1 MKYNAQTTTYYRD
14 KLRLLR
20 DEFAERAAA
29 NERRRLAMLA
39 AERCAMIE
47 ITKDWRYGVKPLKNR
62 VTVTRS
68 VVKIPQK

>member
-1 MKYNAQTTTYYRD
+1 MKYNKQPTIHYRD

-29 NERRRLAMLA
+29 NERRRLALLA

-47 ITKDWRYGVKPLKNR
+47 ISRDWRHGVKPLRKG
-62 VTVTRS
+62 S
-68 VVKIPQK
+68 A